1 MVLTGMANIA
11 LEVVDEQDWNRFL
24 IALHLPLLF
33 KRMGAHLFGDVDND
47 VLDRVDLPLF
57 AYVAYMLALVI
68 ACVVMLRWRY
78 AARNDDI

>member
-1 MVLTGMANIA
+1 MANIA

-24 IALHLPLLF
+24 IALRLPLLF
-33 KRMGAHLFGDVDND
+33 NRLGAHLFGDVDND
-47 VLDRVDLPLF
+47 VLDRIDLPLF

-68 ACVVMLRWRY
+68 VCVAILRWRY